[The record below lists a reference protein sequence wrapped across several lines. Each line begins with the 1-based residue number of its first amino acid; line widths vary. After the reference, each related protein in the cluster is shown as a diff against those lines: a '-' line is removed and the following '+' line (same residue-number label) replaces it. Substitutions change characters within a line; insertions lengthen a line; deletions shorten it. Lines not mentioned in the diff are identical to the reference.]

1 MGATKDLFLQIR
13 EQEAFDFSA
22 TKKAI
27 VERGQNFIKLV
38 KEEGNIDKFE
48 LLTKVVRLKEFVNTL
63 DSELRK
69 EFTEK
74 LSGYGVELVP
84 VNGRKMPQFAE
95 DHIYADLQRKLKE
108 REELLKVALNSQSEI
123 YDADGVLVPKVS
135 VKYSADSLQVKF

>member
-1 MGATKDLFLQIR
+1 MSKDLFLQIR

-27 VERGQNFIKLV
+27 VERGQHFIQAIKDSGEV
-38 KEEGNIDKFE
+38 DKFE

-74 LSGYGVELVP
+74 ASGYGVELIP
-84 VNGRKMPQFAE
+84 VSGRKMLQFAE
-95 DHIYADLQRKLKE
+95 DPIYVELQAKLKA
-108 REELLKVALNSQSEI
+108 REELLKAAQNSTI
-123 YDADGVLVPKVS
+123 YDEEGIEVPKVS

>member
-1 MGATKDLFLQIR
+1 MSKDLFLQIR

-27 VERGQNFIKLV
+27 IEQGQNFVQLV
-38 KEEGNIDKFE
+38 KESGEIDKFE

-63 DSELRK
+63 DAELRK

-74 LSGYGVELVP
+74 ASGYGVELIP
-84 VNGRKMPQFAE
+84 VNGRKMLQFAE
-95 DHIYADLQRKLKE
+95 DPIYADLQAKLKA
-108 REELLKVALNSQSEI
+108 REELLKVAQNSTI
-123 YDADGVLVPKVS
+123 YDDEGIEVPKVS

>member
-1 MGATKDLFLQIR
+1 MSKDLFLQIR

-27 VERGQNFIKLV
+27 VERGQHFIKAV
-38 KEEGNIDKFE
+38 KDSGDVDKFE

-63 DSELRK
+63 DAELRK

-74 LSGYGVELVP
+74 ASGYGVELVP
-84 VNGRKMPQFAE
+84 VSGRKMLQFA
-95 DHIYADLQRKLKE
+95 DDPIYTELQAKLKA
-108 REELLKVALNSQSEI
+108 REELLKAAQTSTI
-123 YDADGVLVPKVS
+123 YDEEGIEVPKVS

>member
-1 MGATKDLFLQIR
+1 MSKDLFLQIR

-27 VERGQNFIKLV
+27 VERSQHFIKAV
-38 KEEGNIDKFE
+38 KDSGDVDKFE

-63 DSELRK
+63 DAELRK

-74 LSGYGVELVP
+74 ASGYGVELVP
-84 VNGRKMPQFAE
+84 VSGRKMLQFA
-95 DHIYADLQRKLKE
+95 DDPIYAELQAKLKA
-108 REELLKVALNSQSEI
+108 REELLKAAQTSTI
-123 YDADGVLVPKVS
+123 YDEEGIEVPKVS

>member
-1 MGATKDLFLQIR
+1 MSKDLFLQIR

-27 VERGQNFIKLV
+27 VERGQNFIKAV
-38 KEEGNIDKFE
+38 KNDGEIDKFE

-74 LSGYGVELVP
+74 CSGYGVELVP
-84 VNGRKMPQFAE
+84 VSGRKMLQFAE
-95 DHIYADLQRKLKE
+95 DPIYAELQAKLKA
-108 REELLKVALNSQSEI
+108 REELLKAAQNSTI
-123 YDADGVLVPKVS
+123 YDEEGIEVPKVS

>member
-1 MGATKDLFLQIR
+1 MSKDLFLQIR

-27 VERGQNFIKLV
+27 IERGQQFVQHV
-38 KEEGNIDKFE
+38 KESGEVDKFE

-63 DSELRK
+63 DAELRK

-74 LSGYGVELVP
+74 ASGYGVELIP
-84 VNGRKMPQFAE
+84 VSGRKMLQYAE
-95 DHIYADLQRKLKE
+95 DPIYADLQAKLKA
-108 REELLKVALNSQSEI
+108 REELLKVAQSSTI
-123 YDADGVLVPKVS
+123 YDDEGIEVPKVS

>member
-1 MGATKDLFLQIR
+1 MSKDLFLQIR

-27 VERGQNFIKLV
+27 VERGQHFIKAV
-38 KEEGNIDKFE
+38 KDGGEIDKFE
-48 LLTKVVRLKEFVNTL
+48 LLTKVVRLKEFINTL

-74 LSGYGVELVP
+74 ASGYGVERVP
-84 VNGRKMPQFAE
+84 VSGRKMLQFAE
-95 DHIYADLQRKLKE
+95 DPIYAELQVKLKA
-108 REELLKVALNSQSEI
+108 REELLKAAQNSTI
-123 YDADGVLVPKVS
+123 YDEEGIEVPKVS

>member
-1 MGATKDLFLQIR
+1 MSKDLFLQIR

-27 VERGQNFIKLV
+27 VERGQNFIKAV
-38 KEEGNIDKFE
+38 KNDGEIDKFE

-74 LSGYGVELVP
+74 CSGYGVELVL
-84 VNGRKMPQFAE
+84 VSGRKMLQFAE
-95 DHIYADLQRKLKE
+95 DPIYAELQAKLKA
-108 REELLKVALNSQSEI
+108 REELLKAAQNSTI
-123 YDADGVLVPKVS
+123 YDEEGIEVPKVS

>member
-1 MGATKDLFLQIR
+1 MSKDLFLQIR

-27 VERGQNFIKLV
+27 VERGQYFIQAV
-38 KEEGNIDKFE
+38 KDSGEVDKFE

-63 DSELRK
+63 DAELRK

-74 LSGYGVELVP
+74 ASGYGVELIP
-84 VNGRKMPQFAE
+84 VSGRKMLQFAE
-95 DHIYADLQRKLKE
+95 DPIYSELQAKLKA
-108 REELLKVALNSQSEI
+108 REELLKAAQNSTI
-123 YDADGVLVPKVS
+123 YDEDGIEVPKVS